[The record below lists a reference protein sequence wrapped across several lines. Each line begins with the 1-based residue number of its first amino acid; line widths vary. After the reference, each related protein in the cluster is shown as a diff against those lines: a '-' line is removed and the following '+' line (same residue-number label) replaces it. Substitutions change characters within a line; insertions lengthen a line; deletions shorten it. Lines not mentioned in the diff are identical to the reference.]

1 MIQALS
7 SSSSSSHGHT
17 HRIERIACFDQF
29 PYSHHLEGGVLLVKE
44 PKETKET
51 KETKGES
58 TEPPAAGEKRK
69 LE

>member
-51 KETKGES
+51 KGES